1 MTTSGQPQFDHERL
15 HVYQLSLKFAAF
27 AIAQVGN
34 LSGELRS
41 IRDQLVRSSQ
51 SIPLNIAEGNEKRSP
66 AERKRYFEIARGS
79 AMESAASLDV
89 LVAIGAATIEQIA
102 DGKAMLLRIVAM
114 LSKMTESLTQT
125 VREETVPYGEVSS
138 ERIDYDYEH
147 DYEHEHERAGG

>member
-1 MTTSGQPQFDHERL
+1 
-15 HVYQLSLKFAAF
+15 
-27 AIAQVGN
+27 
-34 LSGELRS
+34 
-41 IRDQLVRSSQ
+41 
-51 SIPLNIAEGNEKRSP
+51 
-66 AERKRYFEIARGS
+66 
-79 AMESAASLDV
+79 MESAASLDV

-147 DYEHEHERAGG
+147 DYEHERAGG